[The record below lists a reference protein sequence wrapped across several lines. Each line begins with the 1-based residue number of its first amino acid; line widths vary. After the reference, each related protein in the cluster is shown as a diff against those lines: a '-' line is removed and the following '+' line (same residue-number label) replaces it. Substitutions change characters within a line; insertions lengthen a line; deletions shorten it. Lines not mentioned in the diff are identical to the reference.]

1 MRADKGIPAVHA
13 TVSIIWIGLMI
24 WALVALIKSI
34 GWLWGILATIGIGVI
49 TNYIC
54 GFIVIGISYLLYKNE
69 LDISPQNRS
78 DKDFIDMDNNDDDFK

>member
-1 MRADKGIPAVHA
+1 MRSDKGIPAIHA

-49 TNYIC
+49 TNYVC
-54 GFIVIGISYLLYKNE
+54 GFIVIGISYLFYKNE
-69 LDISPQNRS
+69 S
-78 DKDFIDMDNNDDDFK
+78 DNNSQIHSEKEFIDVDNNDDNFK